1 MQRTNQNTNKIL
13 AAGATRG
20 KRPISKLTLIGI
32 NTNTNKYKK
41 NINTEIPCYILRTTQ
56 RSDIEHAL

>member
-13 AAGATRG
+13 AAGAKRG

-32 NTNTNKYKK
+32 DTNTNKYK
-41 NINTEIPCYILRTTQ
+41 
-56 RSDIEHAL
+56 